1 MIAKLALRSLRAHK
15 LRLGLTAIAV
25 ILGVSF
31 VSGTLIFRDTMS
43 QSFDDLFSEAYA
55 EVEIVV
61 RAERSFSTDES
72 VVRPVPESVLTTID
86 EKVPDA
92 NLVYGSLEG
101 YAAVVGS
108 DGEVIGATGTPQ
120 IGGAWVD
127 DPTSGMKIVSGTQPR
142 APDEM
147 VLDKVS
153 ADAGGLRPGDEVQV
167 LTQGPTQTM
176 RMTGTFEFTGR
187 QSQLNGVMS
196 YAAFLPEVAQ
206 TALVKEGHYSEILV
220 FAKRGVPQDQVLRQ
234 VQAVLPAG
242 FQATTGQEEIEEA
255 KAQIKEFLDFVG
267 IFLLV
272 FAAVS
277 IFVGSFIIFN
287 TFAMLVAQRTRE
299 LALLRAIGASRSQ
312 VTRSVLGEALG
323 IGIIGSTLG
332 LAAGAGLALGLEE
345 LIGLIGVELPTTGL
359 TLNGGTI
366 FWSYLVGIVVTA
378 VAAYFP
384 ARRASKIPPV
394 AAIRDKV
401 ATPSA
406 RSGRMRLI
414 GGGITIAFGVL
425 VVLMGFGSASTST
438 EDATFLVGV
447 GTGIVLLAIGL
458 LGPVLSRHVT
468 GAIGWPF
475 ARLAGTV
482 GRLSR
487 ENARRS
493 PRRTAATAAA
503 LMIGLTLVSL
513 VSVLAASMK
522 ASVDAVFEREFGA
535 DYSLEA
541 TSFTGFSADALRA
554 VENAPGV
561 RSVTPVQYGAVEV
574 DGERLLLMVA
584 DPAQLAGPIKLDVED
599 GAATL
604 GSDEL
609 LVQRNVADSRGWRVG
624 STVTAEYPDG
634 ATASLRIA
642 GIYAESQ
649 LVTRQYIMTPESYRP
664 HAPTSLVN
672 AAYVDTNDG
681 VRVRS
686 ALESALAAY
695 PNVNL
700 QDRQEAKEKA
710 RADVDEL
717 LGIVIV
723 LLLLSIIIAALGIV
737 NTLALSVIERTRE
750 IGLLRAVGMSRRQLR
765 RMVRYESV
773 VIALYG
779 AALGVLLGLLFGWA
793 NQRIMV
799 EQGVEVLAIPYGQL
813 ALYTAAA
820 ALVGVI
826 AAIWPARRAAR
837 MDILRA
843 IATQ

>member
-1 MIAKLALRSLRAHK
+1 MITKLALRSLRAHK

-43 QSFDDLFSEAYA
+43 QSFDNLFSEAYA

-61 RAERSFSTDES
+61 RAERSFSTEES

-86 EKVPDA
+86 ERVPDA
-92 NLVYGSLEG
+92 DIVYGSLEG

-120 IGGAWVD
+120 VGGAWVD
-127 DPTSGMKIVSGTQPR
+127 DPTSGMKIVSGTQPQ

-147 VLDKVS
+147 ILDKVS
-153 ADAGGLRPGDEVQV
+153 ADAGGLSPGDEVRV

-196 YAAFLPEVAQ
+196 YTAFLPEVAQ
-206 TALVKEGHYSEILV
+206 QLLVKEGHYSEILV

-234 VQAVLPAG
+234 VEAVLPVG

-359 TLNGGTI
+359 TLNGSTI

-384 ARRASKIPPV
+384 ARRASNIPPV
-394 AAIRDKV
+394 AAIRDEV
-401 ATPSA
+401 GIPA
-406 RSGRMRLI
+406 RSGRARVI
-414 GGGITIAFGVL
+414 GGSITIAIGVL
-425 VVLMGFGSASTST
+425 AVLMGFGSASSST
-438 EDATFLVGV
+438 QDATFLVGI
-447 GTGIVLLAIGL
+447 GTGIVLLGIGL

-475 ARLAGTV
+475 ARLAGPV

-535 DYSLEA
+535 DYSMEA

-561 RSVTPVQYGAVEV
+561 RTVTPVQYGAVEV
-574 DGERLLLMVA
+574 NGERLLLMVA

-599 GAATL
+599 GASSL
-604 GSDEL
+604 GRDEL
-609 LVQRNVADSRGWRVG
+609 LVQRSVADARGWRVG

-634 ATASLRIA
+634 ATASVRIA

-649 LVTRQYIMTPESYRP
+649 LVTRQYIMTPDSYRP

-672 AAYVDTNDG
+672 AAYVDTIDG

-695 PNVNL
+695 PNVTL

-710 RADVDEL
+710 RGDVDEL

-723 LLLLSIIIAALGIV
+723 LLLLSIVIAALGIV

-799 EQGVEVLAIPYGQL
+799 EQGVEVLSIPYGQL

>member
-1 MIAKLALRSLRAHK
+1 
-15 LRLGLTAIAV
+15 
-25 ILGVSF
+25 
-31 VSGTLIFRDTMS
+31 
-43 QSFDDLFSEAYA
+43 
-55 EVEIVV
+55 
-61 RAERSFSTDES
+61 
-72 VVRPVPESVLTTID
+72 
-86 EKVPDA
+86 
-92 NLVYGSLEG
+92 
-101 YAAVVGS
+101 
-108 DGEVIGATGTPQ
+108 
-120 IGGAWVD
+120 
-127 DPTSGMKIVSGTQPR
+127 
-142 APDEM
+142 
-147 VLDKVS
+147 
-153 ADAGGLRPGDEVQV
+153 
-167 LTQGPTQTM
+167 
-176 RMTGTFEFTGR
+176 
-187 QSQLNGVMS
+187 
-196 YAAFLPEVAQ
+196 
-206 TALVKEGHYSEILV
+206 
-220 FAKRGVPQDQVLRQ
+220 VPQDQVLRQ

-332 LAAGAGLALGLEE
+332 LAAGAGLAVGLEE

-359 TLNGGTI
+359 AINGGTI

-394 AAIRDKV
+394 AAIRDEV

-414 GGGITIAFGVL
+414 GGGVTIAFGVL

-535 DYSLEA
+535 DYSMEA

-584 DPAQLAGPIKLDVED
+584 DPAKLAGPIKLDVED
-599 GAATL
+599 GASTL

-609 LVQRNVADSRGWRVG
+609 LVQRSVADSRGWRVG
-624 STVTAEYPDG
+624 STVTGEYPDG

-649 LVTRQYIMTPESYRP
+649 LVTRQYIMAPESYRP

-681 VRVRS
+681 VRVRP
-686 ALESALAAY
+686 ALETALAAY

-820 ALVGVI
+820 ALVGVL